1 MTDTKLD
8 FDARYRVE
16 HMPGVAWRLI
26 KYVPIEVEEQYSYV
40 DDDGDTIYDS
50 VFVEDINPNMVIAIM
65 VGDDRK
71 HEIDVDDLILIDED
85 DYCHECGQIG
95 CTHDGRDRS

>member
-1 MTDTKLD
+1 MNDTTLD
-8 FDARYRVE
+8 FDARYSVA

-26 KYVPIEVEEQYSYV
+26 KYVPIEVEEPYSYV
-40 DDDGDTIYDS
+40 DEDGETIYDS
-50 VFVEDINPNMVIAIM
+50 VFVEDINPNMVIAVMI
-65 VGDDRK
+65 GDDRK

-85 DYCHECGQIG
+85 DYCHECGQMG